1 MTNIDQSRE
10 RAIQETMRM
19 CGLVYDRAAQA
30 VDSFAGNVERVL
42 ILGEPPILSSHT
54 VAVPKG
60 IMATLRGK

>member
-1 MTNIDQSRE
+1 
-10 RAIQETMRM
+10 M